1 MGERVAIVGIGQ
13 TEHRYQRTDINAE
26 EMVNIAVRRALED
39 AQLTIEDIDAVV
51 SENMDFLEGHYAP
64 DCMLVDG
71 SGGQMKSGFRIQTG
85 GTGGG
90 SVTGAGCNAVASGV
104 FNKVL
109 VIAWQKQDAVSTN
122 AAISATR
129 EPFYDRFTNVGA
141 SSLFSSWGSRYMQE
155 TGCPEEIAALS
166 RAITSEGASRN
177 PYAHVRQ
184 RVSAEDVMNSRILV
198 WPVRLLHM
206 APSSCGCCALI
217 LANGGLAKKIS
228 KKPVWVKDFITVH
241 REQSVYRGGAV
252 EVSPDKYGIEVAV
265 QKLYKRNGITNPA
278 KEIDVWETYTPSSWV
293 DMAFIELR
301 HICEKGQA
309 WRLIE
314 KEATRFDREIPWNP
328 SGGVV
333 CTNPIGASGAIRVAE
348 AALQI
353 RGEAGEHQVSKN
365 VKLAE
370 ADAWGGSHWSVM
382 FLLSKSI

>member
-1 MGERVAIVGIGQ
+1 MGEKVAIIGIGQ
-13 TEHRYQRTDINAE
+13 TEHRYHRTDINAE

-39 AQLTIEDIDAVV
+39 AQLTIKDIDAVV

-71 SGGQMKSGFRIQTG
+71 SGGWMKPGFRIQTG

-90 SVTGAGCNAVASGV
+90 SVVSAGCNTVGSGV

-109 VIAWQKQDAVSTN
+109 VIAWQKHDAVNTN

-129 EPFYDRFTNVGA
+129 DPLYDRFTNVGA

-166 RAITSEGASRN
+166 RSITSEGASRN
-177 PYAHVRQ
+177 PCAHVQR
-184 RVSAEDVMNSRILV
+184 RVSVEEVMNSRILV
-198 WPVRLLHM
+198 WPLRLLHM
-206 APSSCGCCALI
+206 SPTSCGCVALV
-217 LANGGLAKKIS
+217 LANGQLAKKIS
-228 KKPVWVKDFITVH
+228 KKPVWIKDFVIVH

-265 QKLYKRNGITNPA
+265 QKLYKRNGIMNPA
-278 KEIDVWETYTPSSWV
+278 KEIDVWETYTPSSWA
-293 DMAFIELR
+293 DMPFIELR
-301 HICEKGQA
+301 YICEKGQA
-309 WRLIE
+309 WKLIE
-314 KEATRFDREIPWNP
+314 KEKTRFDREIPWNP

-333 CTNPIGASGAIRVAE
+333 CTNPIGASGAIRIAE

-370 ADAWGGSHWSVM
+370 ADAWGGSHWSAM